1 MSENLNIH
9 LSILGKELSLSIPRE
24 EEEKIREAGSRI
36 NEMVAKFRQKYVS
49 ADAQSL
55 LTMAILQFARKLID
69 AEQNLQSDTIG
80 DELERVCEEIDD
92 FIKINQ

>member
-9 LSILGKELSLSIPRE
+9 LSILGKELALSIPRE
-24 EEEKIREAGSRI
+24 EEEKLREANKRI
-36 NEMVAKFRQKYVS
+36 NDMVEKFRQKYPT

-55 LTMAILQFARKLID
+55 LTMSILQIARKLLD
-69 AEQNLQSDTIG
+69 AEQNLQSESIG
-80 DELERVCEEIDD
+80 DELERVCEQIDD